1 MKLLTIKKALTLN
14 VRVIFHFRKVAISCM
29 LVKEG
34 LQKHL
39 YTDIKVTGFQS
50 RACVVSALVYVSSSL
65 SML

>member
-1 MKLLTIKKALTLN
+1 MFALFFTLEKSLFH
-14 VRVIFHFRKVAISCM
+14 VCWLKRVYKNI
-29 LVKEG
+29 
-34 LQKHL
+34 